1 MTLIIT
7 LKFIHYLAIVFSGG
21 VLVGGGVIQ
30 SVYAKANQ
38 IPDLTTAKILKLL
51 GYIGLISLIVLWI
64 SGIILSINLYG
75 GFIINSAFT
84 IKIIAAGF
92 LLGLSAFVN
101 FHVFNSSKNNLP
113 PNKTIMKIA
122 TMSGRGLIVIVLI
135 ALVSLIFVSFV
146 YLSIICV
153 VL

>member
-30 SVYAKANQ
+30 SVYAKTNQ
-38 IPDLTTAKILKLL
+38 IPDLNTAKILKLL

-64 SGIILSINLYG
+64 SGIVLSINLYG

-84 IKIIAAGF
+84 IKIIAAGI
-92 LLGLSAFVN
+92 LLGLSTFVN

-122 TMSGRGLIVIVLI
+122 TMSGRGLLIIVLI
-135 ALVSLIFVSFV
+135 SAAIAF
-146 YLSIICV
+146 Y
-153 VL
+153 

>member
-1 MTLIIT
+1 MTTIII

-21 VLVGGGVIQ
+21 VLVGSGVIQ

-38 IPDLTTAKILKLL
+38 TPDLNTAKILKLF
-51 GYIGLISLIVLWI
+51 GYIGLISLIFLWI

-75 GFIINSAFT
+75 DFIINSAFT

-92 LLGLSAFVN
+92 LLVSSAFVN
-101 FHVFNSSKNNLP
+101 FHVLHSSKINIP

-122 TMSGRGLIVIVLI
+122 TMSGRGLLVIVLI
-135 ALVSLIFVSFV
+135 AAAIAF
-146 YLSIICV
+146 Y
-153 VL
+153 

>member
-64 SGIILSINLYG
+64 SGIVLSINLYG
-75 GFIINSAFT
+75 SFIINSAFT

-101 FHVFNSSKNNLP
+101 FHVFNSFKNNLP

-122 TMSGRGLIVIVLI
+122 TMSGRVLLVIVLI
-135 ALVSLIFVSFV
+135 AAAIAF
-146 YLSIICV
+146 Y
-153 VL
+153 

>member
-1 MTLIIT
+1 MTLIII

-38 IPDLTTAKILKLL
+38 IPDLTIAKILKLL
-51 GYIGLISLIVLWI
+51 GYFGLISLIVLWI
-64 SGIILSINLYG
+64 SGIVLSINLYG

-92 LLGLSAFVN
+92 LLVLSAFTN
-101 FHVFNSSKNNLP
+101 FHVFNCSKNNLP

-122 TMSGRGLIVIVLI
+122 TMSGRGLLVIILI
-135 ALVSLIFVSFV
+135 AAAIAF
-146 YLSIICV
+146 Y
-153 VL
+153 

>member
-38 IPDLTTAKILKLL
+38 IPDLNTAKILKLL

-64 SGIILSINLYG
+64 SGIVLSINLYG
-75 GFIINSAFT
+75 GFIINIAFT
-84 IKIIAAGF
+84 IKIIAAGI
-92 LLGLSAFVN
+92 LLGLSTFVN

-113 PNKTIMKIA
+113 PNKTLIKIA
-122 TMSGRGLIVIVLI
+122 TMSGRGLLIIVLI
-135 ALVSLIFVSFV
+135 SAAIAF
-146 YLSIICV
+146 Y
-153 VL
+153 

>member
-38 IPDLTTAKILKLL
+38 IPDLNTAKILKLL

-64 SGIILSINLYG
+64 SGIVLSINLYG

-84 IKIIAAGF
+84 IKLIAAGI
-92 LLGLSAFVN
+92 LLGLSTFVN

-122 TMSGRGLIVIVLI
+122 TMSGRGLLIIVLI
-135 ALVSLIFVSFV
+135 SAAIAF
-146 YLSIICV
+146 Y
-153 VL
+153 

>member
-1 MTLIIT
+1 MTLIIA

-30 SVYAKANQ
+30 SVYAKENQ

-92 LLGLSAFVN
+92 LLGVSSFVN
-101 FHVFNSSKNNLP
+101 FHVFYSSKNNLP

-122 TMSGRGLIVIVLI
+122 TMSGRGLLVIVLI
-135 ALVSLIFVSFV
+135 AAAIAF
-146 YLSIICV
+146 Y
-153 VL
+153 

>member
-38 IPDLTTAKILKLL
+38 IPDLTTAKILKIL

-64 SGIILSINLYG
+64 SGIVLSINLYG
-75 GFIINSAFT
+75 GFNINSAFT

-122 TMSGRGLIVIVLI
+122 TMSGRGLLVIALI
-135 ALVSLIFVSFV
+135 AAAISF
-146 YLSIICV
+146 Y
-153 VL
+153 

>member
-1 MTLIIT
+1 MTLLIT

-38 IPDLTTAKILKLL
+38 IPDLNTAKILKLL

-64 SGIILSINLYG
+64 SGIVLSINLYG

-84 IKIIAAGF
+84 IKIIAAGI
-92 LLGLSAFVN
+92 LLGLSTFVN

-122 TMSGRGLIVIVLI
+122 TMSGRGLLIIVLI
-135 ALVSLIFVSFV
+135 SAAIAF
-146 YLSIICV
+146 Y
-153 VL
+153 

>member
-38 IPDLTTAKILKLL
+38 IPDLNTAKILKLL

-64 SGIILSINLYG
+64 SGIVLSINLYG

-84 IKIIAAGF
+84 IKIIAAGI
-92 LLGLSAFVN
+92 LLGLSTFVN
-101 FHVFNSSKNNLP
+101 FHVFNFSKNNLP

-122 TMSGRGLIVIVLI
+122 TMSGRGLLIIVLI
-135 ALVSLIFVSFV
+135 SAAIAF
-146 YLSIICV
+146 Y
-153 VL
+153 

>member
-38 IPDLTTAKILKLL
+38 IPDLNTAKILKLL

-64 SGIILSINLYG
+64 SGIVLSINLYG

-84 IKIIAAGF
+84 IKIIAAGM
-92 LLGLSAFVN
+92 LLGLSTFVN

-122 TMSGRGLIVIVLI
+122 TMSGRGLLIIVLI
-135 ALVSLIFVSFV
+135 SAAIAF
-146 YLSIICV
+146 Y
-153 VL
+153 

>member
-1 MTLIIT
+1 MTIIIT

-38 IPDLTTAKILKLL
+38 IPDLTTAKIMKLL
-51 GYIGLISLIVLWI
+51 GYIGLISLIFLWI

-122 TMSGRGLIVIVLI
+122 TMSGRGLLVIVLI
-135 ALVSLIFVSFV
+135 AAAIAFYQFIIFLLHLFP
-146 YLSIICV
+146 
-153 VL
+153 

>member
-38 IPDLTTAKILKLL
+38 IPDLNTAKILKLL

-64 SGIILSINLYG
+64 SGIVLSINLYD

-84 IKIIAAGF
+84 IKIIAAGI
-92 LLGLSAFVN
+92 LLGLSTFVN

-122 TMSGRGLIVIVLI
+122 TMSGRGLLIIVLI
-135 ALVSLIFVSFV
+135 SAAIAF
-146 YLSIICV
+146 Y
-153 VL
+153 

>member
-1 MTLIIT
+1 MTIIIT

-30 SVYAKANQ
+30 SVYARVNQ

-51 GYIGLISLIVLWI
+51 GYIGLISLVTLWI

-101 FHVFNSSKNNLP
+101 FHVYNSYKNNLP

-122 TMSGRGLIVIVLI
+122 TMIGRGLLVIVLI
-135 ALVSLIFVSFV
+135 TAAIAF
-146 YLSIICV
+146 Y
-153 VL
+153 

>member
-1 MTLIIT
+1 MTIIVT

-30 SVYAKANQ
+30 SVYARVNQ

-51 GYIGLISLIVLWI
+51 GYIGLISLIILWI

-84 IKIIAAGF
+84 IKIIAAGI

-101 FHVFNSSKNNLP
+101 FHVYNSYKNNLP

-122 TMSGRGLIVIVLI
+122 TMIGRGLLVIVLI
-135 ALVSLIFVSFV
+135 SAAIAF
-146 YLSIICV
+146 Y
-153 VL
+153 

>member
-30 SVYAKANQ
+30 SVYTKANQ
-38 IPDLTTAKILKLL
+38 IPDLITAKILKLL

-64 SGIILSINLYG
+64 SGIVLSINLYG

-84 IKIIAAGF
+84 IKIIAAGI

-122 TMSGRGLIVIVLI
+122 TMSGRGLLIIVLI
-135 ALVSLIFVSFV
+135 SAAIAF
-146 YLSIICV
+146 Y
-153 VL
+153 

>member
-1 MTLIIT
+1 MTIIIT
-7 LKFIHYLAIVFSGG
+7 LKFVHYLAIVFSGG
-21 VLVGGGVIQ
+21 VLVGSGVIQ

-38 IPDLTTAKILKLL
+38 IPDLNTAKILKLL

-64 SGIILSINLYG
+64 SGIVLSINLYG

-84 IKIIAAGF
+84 IKIIAAGI
-92 LLGLSAFVN
+92 LLGLSTFVN

-122 TMSGRGLIVIVLI
+122 TMSGRGLLIIVLI
-135 ALVSLIFVSFV
+135 SAAIAF
-146 YLSIICV
+146 Y
-153 VL
+153 